1 MKGSGYQKDLKT
13 LAQSIIGTSGLK
25 IISQWL
31 KYIPEL
37 EGRRLNMSKVEEG
50 SIWWEPTDPI
60 EAKNFYIKSAV
71 DFVINLTAS
80 KLKNKE
86 RSGYEN

>member
-1 MKGSGYQKDLKT
+1 
-13 LAQSIIGTSGLK
+13 
-25 IISQWL
+25 
-31 KYIPEL
+31 
-37 EGRRLNMSKVEEG
+37 MSKVEEG